1 MNKSSLNA
9 PEGKGSFSELLQV
22 LKRYNQNK
30 WIYWEAVWQE
40 YCVITK
46 FLSRQTDPT
55 FQLPLH

>member
-40 YCVITK
+40 YG
-46 FLSRQTDPT
+46 
-55 FQLPLH
+55 